1 MRRDGMLRRALLA
14 GTGALTFITTAG
26 TVPGRADDTAA
37 LADLLANKGVITA
50 SEAQS
55 IRSAPAPA
63 REGRLTYILRKK
75 GVLGDEDL
83 KSLGTQPQPAS
94 RPVADATPVAVATQD
109 PSSALAAKPPAPPV
123 FRKAGI
129 TVGAFEVAPVG
140 YVALTTVTRSTN
152 TGNPGGTNFFAIPFE
167 NTVAGNIGETRVTA
181 NASRLGL
188 RAHAAANSWLDV
200 VGYFEA
206 DFLGND
212 AANVFV
218 SPNSHTFRERLA
230 YADVNASQLEFSA
243 GQMWSWLTPNRKGLG
258 PDPRTVF
265 ATLNVDPNLNV
276 GIPGTRDAQ
285 ARVAWH
291 PSKEFAIGVGIENP
305 DQFGG
310 QGEITFPA
318 AFNAQLAGQIDQ
330 ANITSAP
337 NAVPDVVGKAT
348 YDTDWNTQHFHVEAA
363 GMVRPF
369 KVTDIPA
376 ITGANFVNH
385 TANGWIAALAAN
397 LEIFKGFNA
406 VGNVF
411 WSEGGGR
418 YLYTGLGPDLVV
430 LPNAAGTDVFISTVR
445 TKAFLF
451 GAEWQAT
458 ANTILA
464 GYYGEAFF
472 NNNFAL
478 DTTAGAKP
486 GTFVGFGFPSTTA
499 NVSNQNKFMQEW
511 TADIKH
517 TWWADPRLGAL
528 QTLLQYSYVQRQPWF
543 VVAGAPPEAHVH
555 MFYTEFRYVLPGT

>member
-63 REGRLTYILRKK
+63 REGRLTSILRKK
-75 GVLGDEDL
+75 GVLGDEDV
-83 KSLGTQPQPAS
+83 KSLGTQPQGAP
-94 RPVADATPVAVATQD
+94 RPVAVATPVTVATQD
-109 PSSALAAKPPAPPV
+109 PSSALAAKTPAPPM

-129 TVGAFEVAPVG
+129 TVGAFDVAPVG

-212 AANVFV
+212 PANVFV

-230 YADVNASQLEFSA
+230 YADVNAGQLEFSA

-265 ATLNVDPNLNV
+265 ATLDIDPNLSIGV
-276 GIPGTRDAQ
+276 PGTRDAQ

-310 QGEITFPA
+310 QGELTFPA

-363 GMVRPF
+363 GMVRQF
-369 KVTDIPA
+369 KVTDLPTIA
-376 ITGANFVNH
+376 GSNFVNH

-397 LEIFKGFNA
+397 LEILKGFNA

-430 LPNAAGTDVFISTVR
+430 LPDATGNDVFISTVR
-445 TKAFLF
+445 TNAFLF

-478 DTTAGAKP
+478 DTSPGAKP
-486 GTFVGFGFPSTTA
+486 NTFVGFGGPNSAT
-499 NVSNQNKFMQEW
+499 NNNKFMQEW

-517 TWWADPRLGAL
+517 TWWSDPRLGAL

-543 VVAGAPPEAHVH
+543 VAAGAPPEAHVH
-555 MFYTEFRYVLPGT
+555 MLYTEFRYVLPGT

>member
-1 MRRDGMLRRALLA
+1 MRCDAILRRTLFA
-14 GTGALTFITTAG
+14 GTALAMLTAAG
-26 TVPGRADDTAA
+26 TVPGHADDTAA
-37 LADLLANKGVITA
+37 LAALLANKGVITA
-50 SEAQS
+50 GEAQA
-55 IRSAPAPA
+55 IRSAPPAA
-63 REGRLTYILRKK
+63 REGRLTTILRKK
-75 GVLGDEDL
+75 GVLGEEDM
-83 KSLGTQPQPAS
+83 KSLGSPKPES
-94 RPVADATPVAVATQD
+94 RPVAVASPD
-109 PSSALAAKPPAPPV
+109 PSGAMAANTPAPPV
-123 FRKAGI
+123 FRKAGV
-129 TVGAFEVAPVG
+129 TVGGFEISPVG

-152 TGNPGGTNFFAIPFE
+152 TGNPGGTNFFAIPFD

-188 RAHAAANSWLDV
+188 RAHATVNSWLDV
-200 VGYFEA
+200 IGYFEA

-230 YADVNASQLEFSA
+230 YADVNASQFEFSA

-276 GIPGTRDAQ
+276 GVPGTRDAQ

-310 QGEITFPA
+310 QGEVTFPT

-330 ANITSAP
+330 ANQSTVP
-337 NAVPDVVGKAT
+337 NAVPDVVGKVT

-363 GMVRPF
+363 GMWREF
-369 KVTDIPA
+369 KITDLPTIA
-376 ITGANFVNH
+376 NSNFVTH
-385 TANGWIAALAAN
+385 TASGWIAALAAN

-411 WSEGGGR
+411 WSDGGGR

-430 LPNAAGTDVFISTVR
+430 LPDAAGNDVFISTVR
-445 TKAFLF
+445 TNAFLF

-458 ANTILA
+458 QNTILA

-478 DTTAGAKP
+478 DNTLGAP
-486 GTFVGFGFPSTTA
+486 PNRFIGFGGPNSA
-499 NVSNQNKFMQEW
+499 NNNNKFMQEW

-517 TWWADPRLGAL
+517 TWWSDPRLGAL
-528 QTLLQYSYVQRQPWF
+528 QTLLQYSYVQRTPWF
-543 VVAGAPPEAHVH
+543 VAAGAPPDARVH
-555 MFYTEFRYVLPGT
+555 MLYTEFRYVLPGT

>member
-1 MRRDGMLRRALLA
+1 MRREGILRRTLFA
-14 GTGALTFITTAG
+14 GTALTLITTAG

-37 LADLLANKGVITA
+37 LAALLANKGVITA

-55 IRSAPAPA
+55 IRSAPAAA
-63 REGRLTYILRKK
+63 REGRLTSILRKK

-445 TKAFLF
+445 TNAFLF